1 MIMKSRQYSYIKLP
15 FIAVLC
21 SLALTTGCETTST
34 NARYI
39 DSAGP
44 ETIVSLNQINIQ
56 DWMNAAD
63 QMVMSLLDSGV
74 LERSQQQPAILGISR
89 IINDTQQRVDVDALT
104 KKIRIALNRT
114 GKVQTTTT
122 MGLGGKA
129 EDPLAQSAA
138 QYQAFMN
145 DEKATVL
152 MPTYSLSGKLLEDRV
167 SAGMDRQVTYTFQ
180 LSLTEVSTGLAVWED
195 EVLISKAGR
204 RPSVGW

>member
-1 MIMKSRQYSYIKLP
+1 MMIPKYFKLTLQT
-15 FIAVLC
+15 AAS
-21 SLALTTGCETTST
+21 SLLLFFATGCETTNT
-34 NARYI
+34 GARYI
-39 DSAGP
+39 ESSGP

-63 QMVMSLLDSGV
+63 QMVNSLLDSGV
-74 LERSQQQPAILGISR
+74 LERSPQQPAVLGISR
-89 IINDTQQRVDVDALT
+89 IVNDTQQRVDIDALT
-104 KKIRIALNRT
+104 KKIRVALSKT

-145 DEKATVL
+145 DEKASVL
-152 MPTYSLSGKLLEDRV
+152 IPTYSLSGKLLEDRV
-167 SAGMDRQVTYTFQ
+167 AAGKDRQVTYTFQ
-180 LSLTEVSTGLAVWED
+180 LSLTEISSGLAVWED

-204 RPSVGW
+204 KASVGW